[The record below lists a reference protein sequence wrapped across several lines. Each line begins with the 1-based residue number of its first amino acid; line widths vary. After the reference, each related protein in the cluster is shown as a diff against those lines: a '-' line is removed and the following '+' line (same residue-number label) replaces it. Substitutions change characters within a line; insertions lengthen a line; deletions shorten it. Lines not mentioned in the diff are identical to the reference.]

1 MLFLFQ
7 QGNASLLFQ
16 GFNANIYLI
25 PMSLV
30 FLIALLLAGLTG
42 TSRLYLK
49 AHTPAQVYAGYFIGI
64 LTQFIALRFIP

>member
-1 MLFLFQ
+1 MRCQ
-7 QGNASLLFQ
+7 QNAYGYKQTRALHPQ
-16 GFNANIYLI
+16 DI